1 MRQRTV
7 EIIVGLFV
15 VIAIMCFAFLA
26 LRVSGLIVRTGA
38 ARYAVTASFD
48 NVGDLRVRAPVS
60 IAGVRVGQ
68 ITHIELDEQ
77 TFEAIVTMEID
88 ADQSNIP
95 VDSSASIF
103 TEGLLGS
110 NYVSVSPGVEDKVLH
125 AGSVIT
131 STHSA
136 IILENLIGQ
145 FLFNVNK

>member
-1 MRQRTV
+1 MRQRKV

-15 VIAIMCFAFLA
+15 VIALMCLAFLA
-26 LRVSGLIVRTGA
+26 LRVSGLIVSTGG
-38 ARYAVTASFD
+38 ARYAVTANFD

-68 ITHIELDEQ
+68 ITHIQLDEQ
-77 TFEAIVTMEID
+77 TFEAVVTMEID
-88 ADQSNIP
+88 ENQSNIP
-95 VDSSASIF
+95 VDSSASIY

-110 NYVSVSPGVEDKVLH
+110 NYVSVSPGVEDKALH
-125 AGSVIT
+125 SGSVIT